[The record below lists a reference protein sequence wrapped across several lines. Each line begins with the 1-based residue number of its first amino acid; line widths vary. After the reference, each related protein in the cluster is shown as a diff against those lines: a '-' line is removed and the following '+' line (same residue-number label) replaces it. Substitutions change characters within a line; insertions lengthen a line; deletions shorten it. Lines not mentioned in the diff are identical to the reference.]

1 MRLMIVGQKWL
12 GAEVLRLCQQRG
24 DDVAAV
30 SAPRMDDRLAAEA
43 ASHGVPVCQVSGRLD
58 GSWVPDGLDLI
69 VCAHAHAFV
78 TEGARSKARYGA
90 LGYHPSLLP
99 RHRGRDAIRWA
110 IHMGDRVTGGSVF
123 WLDDGA
129 DTGDVAAQDWCWV
142 RQGDTPELLW
152 RRDLAPMGLRL
163 MAQVLTCL
171 DYGIVPRTRQEPD
184 LATWEPAF
192 KQRPLKMS

>member
-1 MRLMIVGQKWL
+1 M
-12 GAEVLRLCQQRG
+12 
-24 DDVAAV
+24 
-30 SAPRMDDRLAAEA
+30 
-43 ASHGVPVCQVSGRLD
+43 
-58 GSWVPDGLDLI
+58 
-69 VCAHAHAFV
+69 
-78 TEGARSKARYGA
+78 
-90 LGYHPSLLP
+90 
-99 RHRGRDAIRWA
+99 
-110 IHMGDRVTGGSVF
+110 F

-142 RQGDTPELLW
+142 RPGDTPELLW

-192 KQRPLKMS
+192 KQLPLKMS